1 MIFYTIC
8 CVLEGIIMTDRELR
22 RLSRL
27 DLLEILVTQSKEIDR
42 LKAEIDELNKRLE
55 DRDIVMSNSGS
66 IAEASLK
73 INNVFEAAQRAADQ
87 YVSSVRSR
95 FSA

>member
-1 MIFYTIC
+1 
-8 CVLEGIIMTDRELR
+8 MTDRELR

>member
-1 MIFYTIC
+1 
-8 CVLEGIIMTDRELR
+8 MTDRELR

-27 DLLEILVTQSKEIDR
+27 DLLEVLVTQSKEIDR
-42 LKAEIDELNKRLE
+42 LKAEIEELNQRLE

-66 IAEASLK
+66 IAEASLR

>member
-1 MIFYTIC
+1 
-8 CVLEGIIMTDRELR
+8 MTDRELR

-27 DLLEILVTQSKEIDR
+27 DLLEILVKPSKEIDR